1 MVIKLFKN
9 LAEKVFSVSGEVG
22 SQNSVENESLLVNE
36 IDNSSNLSAQELSN
50 LSASAS
56 DVVAAYKIFL
66 KRLPESMEVTNSR
79 VGLDTNK
86 LLLAFFCSD
95 EFLHYP
101 ENRDLVMRLSEQ
113 VQEKNARLNERES

>member
-9 LAEKVFSVSGEVG
+9 FAERVFPSSTEQR
-22 SQNSVENESLLVNE
+22 SDEQISEEDSAASKSETL
-36 IDNSSNLSAQELSN
+36 SNLSPQELSN

>member
-9 LAEKVFSVSGEVG
+9 LAEKVFSASSEVG

-36 IDNSSNLSAQELSN
+36 TDNSSNLSAQDLSN
-50 LSASAS
+50 LSATAS

-66 KRLPESMEVTNSR
+66 KRLPESMDVTNSR

-95 EFLHYP
+95 EFLHYDQ
-101 ENRDLVMRLSEQ
+101 NRELVLKLSKQ
-113 VQEKNARLNERES
+113 VQENNLASSEE

>member
-9 LAEKVFSVSGEVG
+9 LAEKVFSASSEVG

-36 IDNSSNLSAQELSN
+36 IDNSSNLSAQDLSN
-50 LSASAS
+50 LSATAS

-66 KRLPESMEVTNSR
+66 KRLPESMDVTNSR

-95 EFLHYP
+95 EFLHYDQ
-101 ENRDLVMRLSEQ
+101 NRELVLKLSKQ
-113 VQEKNARLNERES
+113 VQENNLASSEE